1 MLFLSL
7 DSRTIAVLGRTSVCL
22 RGKFLIP
29 EHWKFNQVFQ
39 SYKDLEKH
47 IISEACLAQRKQQ
60 ESICQYMTCK
70 YVNMFTA
77 AKTEGDFSKK
87 ERRSLVT
94 NFDQLYHEVLGEHLP
109 RDEGFEHLQEFQ
121 MGFALKVRKK
131 PTKYNQNQKEY
142 LRKIFLDGEK
152 AGKKFQPEEIS
163 ELMKHATKDG
173 QPGQLRFSVSEWL
186 TEAQIRYQLAK
197 MTVQL
202 KNTGKIDLQEMVE
215 RSELHE
221 AVEANDAQ
229 MERQQADNLHSEI
242 NNLEMDVDEN
252 RPQCHPWIV
261 SKFHAI

>member
-131 PTKYNQNQKEY
+131 PTKYNQNQKDY
-142 LRKIFLDGEK
+142 LRKIFLNGER

-202 KNTGKIDLQEMVE
+202 KKWLKGQGCMKQ
-215 RSELHE
+215 
-221 AVEANDAQ
+221 
-229 MERQQADNLHSEI
+229 
-242 NNLEMDVDEN
+242 
-252 RPQCHPWIV
+252 
-261 SKFHAI
+261 F